1 MRPRRRSAHLLV
13 QPVGDDDAVA
23 YHRHLDPAGEYR
35 AAGLNAEY
43 IFPAIAA

>member
-1 MRPRRRSAHLLV
+1 M

-23 YHRHLDPAGEYR
+23 YHRQSRHLDPAGEYR